1 MWLPGK
7 DMIAPLVGL
16 FFCLILVVPKSSA
29 HADECQLNPAS
40 AQPPAAP
47 ARQTTSP
54 PAVAAATIEF
64 DHELDP
70 YYSNISLSF
79 PLTDTCIP
87 EVTESSEVAIYGK
100 LFQNI
105 LKPRFVLL
113 EAAVFPMPLLG
124 VGTRKYAP
132 DFYRS
137 FNVGNRDLNLF
148 EAVTAGF
155 QEPYAVSLFFGDVV
169 NFVKPGAGKSSS
181 NRGYMG
187 YLFSYSNQHIKRNVL
202 IPDHNLETEWKLK
215 GDRIFAEDKLSW
227 SFRVGSKLHSNP
239 DISDT
244 VYLGFRRSNLDFKA
258 DILSVINNS
267 SFDFRWDFSMKDG
280 RPLRQEYTIGK
291 RVPLKNWHVALKL
304 DVGFIWENP
313 ENYHG
318 RLHNSDHQDFVA
330 IIRPNIDF

>member
-1 MWLPGK
+1 MNVLSPG
-7 DMIAPLVGL
+7 LL
-16 FFCLILVVPKSSA
+16 FCLFLALMTSSA
-29 HADECQLNPAS
+29 QADEVGFNSAS
-40 AQPPAAP
+40 RQPPPAI
-47 ARQTTSP
+47 ARQNSP
-54 PAVAAATIEF
+54 PQSLAPATIEL
-64 DHELDP
+64 DWELDP

-87 EVTESSEVAIYGK
+87 EVTEKSEVAIYGK
-100 LFQNI
+100 LLQNI
-105 LKPRFVLL
+105 LNPRFVLL

-155 QEPYAVSLFFGDVV
+155 QEPYAFSIFFGDLV

-187 YLFSYSNQHIKRNVL
+187 YLFSYSNQHINRNVL

-227 SFRVGSKLHSNP
+227 SFRIGSKLHSNT

-244 VYLGFRRSNLDFKA
+244 VYIGFRRSNLDFRA
-258 DILSVINNS
+258 DIFSFINNS

-280 RPLRQEYTIGK
+280 RPLRQEYTVGK
-291 RVPLKNWHVALKL
+291 RVPLAKWHVALKL
-304 DVGFIWENP
+304 DVGFIWEDPN
-313 ENYHG
+313 NYSG
-318 RLHNSDHQDFVA
+318 RLRNSDHQNFVA